1 MKKFIELE
9 ERQKEKILNIIKDVK
24 KESVIKLYDSIAN
37 IIGTID
43 NSVGLEIIKK
53 LPQYKPM
60 YNVQTLF
67 DILREFS
74 GNAYDVQGDF
84 IELRKYIGM
93 EIDVFMIVNM
103 MLDNY
108 K

>member
-1 MKKFIELE
+1 MKKFNELSE
-9 ERQKEKILNIIKDVK
+9 HQKEDIINIIKDVK
-24 KESVIKLYDSIAN
+24 KESIVNLYDSIVN
-37 IIGTID
+37 IINTID
-43 NSVGLEIIKK
+43 NKGCIEILQK
-53 LPQYKPM
+53 LPQYKPI
-60 YNVQTLF
+60 YSVQTLF

-74 GNAYDVQGDF
+74 SNAYDVQGDF

-103 MLDNY
+103 MMDS